1 VTRSGFATLC
11 LTVGGGLLIPGS
23 LPTPATAQERQ
34 SFRHVSVEQ
43 GLSHGSVRDIMQDRQ
58 GFIWI
63 ATEDGLNRYDG
74 VNLKVFRHEHGSAN
88 SLSSSNFGKLIQ
100 DRSGMIWY
108 GTWGGGLNRYNP
120 LTDTFTHF
128 RYDPDDSTSISQDRT
143 EALYEDRFG
152 DIWVGT
158 PDRGLNRFHRETEQ
172 FTRYRFDPED
182 PGSLASDAVK
192 AIFESDDGRLW
203 IGTDAGLDVLD
214 RSTETFDHNRHDPD
228 DPTTLGSNMIRSLAR
243 DTSGALWV
251 GTRGG
256 GLNLLD
262 PATGRVRRFIHDPDD
277 STTVADD
284 EIARVFVDSRG
295 TLWIGTY
302 DEGVDRFDAA
312 TGSFVHFRHDL
323 NDPRSLSND
332 RVEVIFEDRTGVLWF
347 GTVGDGVD
355 RIDLKPRKF
364 VNYWHDPLDPSTL
377 PHPTVRSI
385 ANGKADSLWVGTD
398 GGGLA
403 LLDEDARVVS
413 TFSPEFGPNSR
424 LGDRVWAILPAGPD
438 SVWIGTYGA
447 GLVLMLRLEGRTEF
461 RHFAAQPGVDGA
473 LQDPDVKALARDRM
487 GTLWVGTTN
496 GLYRLDNEGAE
507 VTFERF
513 GHDDADPN
521 SLAGDYINALT
532 ASGGFLWVGTL
543 HGLDRFDPG
552 TGDIRHFPADPSQDQ
567 GLSAPIITTLL
578 ESLGF
583 PGTLWIG
590 TEDGGLNRLDPDSG
604 VVAHYLVG
612 DDRSSSAISA
622 MVEDRHGAL
631 WLGTSQ
637 GISRFDAVTELF
649 TNYSVADG
657 LVSHSFMLNAGAHR
671 PDGRI
676 FFGGIKGLAS
686 FLPDSVLANPYI
698 PSVVLTSFRVF
709 TEEIKLEGPLQTA
722 ARVDLPHDRNF
733 VAIDFAALDYSTP
746 EKNQYI
752 YRLFGVDPEW
762 IDAGNRT
769 FASYPAL
776 PPGRYTFW
784 VRGSNNDG
792 VWNHSG
798 ATIQIV
804 VHPAWWVTWWF
815 RTIALL
821 VFSVTV
827 VRVIQYRTR
836 RIHERTLELEAINRS
851 LSDQMFKRRQA
862 EDHRERLIPEL
873 EARNTELERFTYT
886 VSHDLKSPLVTI
898 TGFLG
903 ILERDLVA
911 DNQDGVARD
920 VDQIRTAARRMQQ
933 LLDELLDLSRA
944 GRFVN
949 PPTVVDLG
957 EVAEE
962 AVALLEG
969 QAADRGVTIT
979 IERDMPI
986 VYGDRVRLLQVF
998 QNLIQNGIKFTGDQ
1012 DDPRV
1017 EIGAR
1022 QQDRE
1027 WVISVRDNGAGIK
1040 PAYHKKIFG
1049 LFDQLA
1055 PGQEGTGIG
1064 LALVHRIV
1072 EVHGGRVWVESEG
1085 EGNGSLFS
1093 FTLPLGRPTSP
1104 EWDLPSHDS
1113 GSPSDTTSARSG

>member
-1 VTRSGFATLC
+1 MKRSGLSTLC
-11 LTVGGGLLIPGS
+11 LALGAGVSFWGT
-23 LPTPATAQERQ
+23 LPTQVTAQKRQ

-43 GLSHGSVRDIMQDRQ
+43 GLSHGVVRDILQDRQ

-74 VNLKVFRHEHGSAN
+74 VNLKVFRREHGNPN

-100 DRSGMIWY
+100 DRSGMMWY
-108 GTWGGGLNRYNP
+108 GTWGGGLNRYDP

-128 RYDPDDSTSISQDRT
+128 RFDPADSTSISQDRT

-158 PDRGLNRFHRETEQ
+158 PDRGLNRLHRETER
-172 FTRYRFDPED
+172 FTRYRFDAED
-182 PGSLASDAVK
+182 PGSLGSDAVK
-192 AIFESDDGRLW
+192 AIIESDDGRLW
-203 IGTDAGLDVLD
+203 VGTDAGLAVFD
-214 RSTETFDHNRHDPD
+214 RATETFEHYRYDPD
-228 DPTTLGSNMIRSLAR
+228 SLGSNLIRSLAR

-256 GLNLLD
+256 LNLFD
-262 PATGRVRRFIHDPDD
+262 PATGRARRFRHDPTD
-277 STTVADD
+277 STTVSDD
-284 EIARVFVDSRG
+284 EIADVYVDSWG
-295 TLWIGTY
+295 TLWVGTY
-302 DEGVDRFDAA
+302 DQGVDRFDAE
-312 TGSFVHFRHDL
+312 TGSFKHFRHDL
-323 NDPRSLSND
+323 HDPRSLSNN

-347 GTVGDGVD
+347 GTIGGGVD

-364 VNYWHDPLDPSTL
+364 VNIWHDPLDPSTL
-377 PHPTVRSI
+377 PHPTVASI
-385 ANGKADSLWVGTD
+385 ANGEADSLWVGTD
-398 GGGLA
+398 GEGLA
-403 LLDEDARVVS
+403 LLDQTGRVVS
-413 TFSPEFGPNSR
+413 TFIPEFGPTSR
-424 LGDRVWAILPAGPD
+424 RGDRVWAILPESPD
-438 SVWIGTYGA
+438 SIWIGTYGA
-447 GLVLMLRLEGRTEF
+447 GLALMLRLEDGTQF
-461 RHFAAQPGVDGA
+461 RHFAAQPGVDGV
-473 LQDPDVKALARDRM
+473 LQDPDVKALALDRQ
-487 GTLWVGTTN
+487 GTIWVGTTN
-496 GLYRLDNEGAE
+496 GLYRMDREGDE

-513 GHDDADPN
+513 GHDVTDPT

-532 ASGGFLWVGTL
+532 VSGGFIWVGTL
-543 HGLDRFDPG
+543 HGLDRLDPL
-552 TGDIRHFPADPSQDQ
+552 TGDIRHFPADPSQED
-567 GLSAPIITTLL
+567 GLSAPIITTVL

-583 PGTLWIG
+583 PGTLWVG

-604 VVAHYLVG
+604 VVAHYMVG

-622 MVEDRHGAL
+622 MIEDRHGAL

-637 GISRFDAVTELF
+637 GISRFDPITESF
-649 TNYSVADG
+649 TNYGVADG
-657 LVSHSFMLNAGAHR
+657 LVSHSFMLNASAR
-671 PDGRI
+671 RSDGRI
-676 FFGGIKGLAS
+676 FFGGISGLAS
-686 FLPDSVLANPYI
+686 FVPDSVLANPYI
-698 PSVVLTSFRVF
+698 PAVALTSFRVF
-709 TEEIKLEGPLQTA
+709 TEEIKLDGPLQTA
-722 ARVDLPHDRNF
+722 VRVDLPHDRNF

-746 EKNQYI
+746 EKNQYV
-752 YRLFGVDPEW
+752 YRLFGVDPAW

-776 PPGRYTFW
+776 APGRYTFW

-792 VWNHSG
+792 VWNHRG

-804 VHPAWWVTWWF
+804 VHPAWWATWWF

-821 VFSVTV
+821 VFATTV
-827 VRVIQYRTR
+827 VRVFRYRTR
-836 RIHERTLELEAINRS
+836 RIHERTLELEAINAS

-862 EDHRERLIPEL
+862 EEHRKRLIPEL

-903 ILERDLVA
+903 ILERDL
-911 DNQDGVARD
+911 DDGNSDGVSRD
-920 VDQIRTAARRMQQ
+920 VYQIRTAASRMQQ

-969 QAADRGVTIT
+969 QAADIGVTIT
-979 IERDMPI
+979 IDRGMPV

-1012 DDPRV
+1012 DDPQV

-1022 QQDRE
+1022 QQDQE

-1040 PAYHKKIFG
+1040 PAYHEKIFG
-1049 LFDQLA
+1049 LFDQLE
-1055 PGQEGTGIG
+1055 PGQDGTGIG

-1072 EVHGGRVWVESEG
+1072 EVHGGRVWVESDG
-1085 EGNGSLFS
+1085 KGNGSLFS

-1104 EWDLPSHDS
+1104 EWQPPSVHQP
-1113 GSPSDTTSARSG
+1113 SPAQP